1 MPQRL
6 WEPAAGDGAIVRPLC
21 AGGFDVVATDI
32 VDYGGDSIT
41 PGVDYLTATL
51 PHGVLGIVTNPPYRR
66 AVEFARKALGEVPYL
81 ALLLRTNFLEST
93 TRLPFFRK
101 HPPARVW
108 VSSRR
113 LPMMHRHGW
122 AGPQAP
128 SNTCFAWFVWDQ
140 SAEAKGVIGWFDW
153 RALPV
158 TAERRAA

>member
-1 MPQRL
+1 MARL
-6 WEPAAGDGAIVRPLC
+6 SDRLC
-21 AGGFDVVATDI
+21 AAGFDVVATDI

-41 PGVDYLTATL
+41 PGVDYLTAPL

-66 AVEFARKALGEVPYL
+66 AVEFAPKALGEVPYL

-93 TRLPFFRK
+93 ARLPFFRK

-128 SNTCFAWFVWDQ
+128 RIPASRGSSGTRARRPRASSAGSTGEPFPQ
-140 SAEAKGVIGWFDW
+140 SPPE
-153 RALPV
+153 
-158 TAERRAA
+158 